1 MRSYCNNTAVLGR
14 CHIWKM
20 LEENAEKPH
29 LSFHTPGHKN
39 PKYDITELSFSDN
52 LSCPQ
57 GVLLQAEQDVASI
70 LGADRSFLLT
80 DGSTSGVLS
89 MLYALKLRGVMRVAA
104 PLMSHKSFWNGCALL
119 GLTPI
124 LFETPER
131 ALPMP
136 LQVAD
141 VEAAVRE
148 ADALFLTSP
157 DYYGNVADLQGIQSL
172 CKHLQK
178 PLVIDGAHGG
188 HLHFYKD
195 IYAGAH
201 ADMWVDGVHKS
212 LPAFT
217 QGAVVSAKGDFV
229 ESLARAVDVFR
240 TTSPSYPIMASVE
253 YAVKYPKN
261 DRLRL
266 CVETAVK
273 ERKYLYKNADYTKL
287 CAFCADG
294 FQVEKLAIEQG
305 IYTEFATQ
313 NAVCF
318 YLSPVQTEE
327 ELGVALRFLD
337 GLKEEGLVI
346 AEKDIQRIPAPHKLQ
361 NVDGKETEQVPLQVA
376 VGRVCGKTCGLFP
389 PCLPLILWGEVIT
402 KEKTEMLKKAA
413 NVFGIEKD
421 KITVVKE

>member
-20 LEENAEKPH
+20 LKENAEKPH

-119 GLTPI
+119 GLTPV

-172 CKHLQK
+172 C
-178 PLVIDGAHGG
+178 
-188 HLHFYKD
+188 
-195 IYAGAH
+195 
-201 ADMWVDGVHKS
+201 
-212 LPAFT
+212 
-217 QGAVVSAKGDFV
+217 
-229 ESLARAVDVFR
+229 
-240 TTSPSYPIMASVE
+240 
-253 YAVKYPKN
+253 
-261 DRLRL
+261 
-266 CVETAVK
+266 
-273 ERKYLYKNADYTKL
+273 
-287 CAFCADG
+287 
-294 FQVEKLAIEQG
+294 
-305 IYTEFATQ
+305 
-313 NAVCF
+313 
-318 YLSPVQTEE
+318 
-327 ELGVALRFLD
+327 
-337 GLKEEGLVI
+337 
-346 AEKDIQRIPAPHKLQ
+346 
-361 NVDGKETEQVPLQVA
+361 
-376 VGRVCGKTCGLFP
+376 
-389 PCLPLILWGEVIT
+389 
-402 KEKTEMLKKAA
+402 
-413 NVFGIEKD
+413 
-421 KITVVKE
+421 